1 MQEEILL
8 KLVDKVESI
17 GIAME
22 ELKTQAKT
30 DPLTGLYNRDFMDNW
45 LKIQFAQGENFA
57 IAFLDLDK
65 FKSVNDTY
73 GHAAGD
79 AVLKQFSTYLQTQV
93 RKSDVVIRYG
103 GEEIVIGLPN
113 TNLQAATNLIERIR
127 QTWEQTDIA
136 ISSEQYIKVTFS
148 AGVADYKTAKKDIL
162 KTADEMVYQAKEE
175 GRNRV
180 CSGTKPKVKPVQP
193 IQQTTTYQTTG
204 NAAVASP
211 GTITAVADG
220 TATIGNIAGAILSII
235 YHLLRTGFYLLLLAG
250 LIAFVL
256 FISGKVAGIF
266 PAQNNLTQFLI
277 SASSTIGDYLK
288 YLF

>member
-17 GIAME
+17 GVAME

-30 DPLTGLYNRDFMDNW
+30 DPLTGLYNREFMDNW
-45 LKIQFAQGENFA
+45 LQIQFAQGDNFA

-65 FKSVNDTY
+65 FKNVNDTY

-79 AVLKQFSTYLQTQV
+79 AVLKQFSAFLKTQV
-93 RKSDVVIRYG
+93 RSSDVVIRYG
-103 GEEIVIGLPN
+103 GEEIVIGLPS
-113 TNLQAATNLIERIR
+113 TNLQATTNLIERIR

-136 ISSEQYIKVTFS
+136 ISPSQSIRVTFS
-148 AGVADYKTAKKDIL
+148 AGVADYRTAKKDIL
-162 KTADEMVYQAKEE
+162 KVADEMVYKAKEE

-180 CSGTKPKVKPVQP
+180 CSGTKPKVKPAQS
-193 IQQTTTYQTTG
+193 IQQTTYQP
-204 NAAVASP
+204 VATATVTSP
-211 GTITAVADG
+211 GTITVVADG
-220 TATIGNIAGAILSII
+220 TATIGDTAGAILSII
-235 YHLLRTGFYLLLLAG
+235 YHLLRTGFYLLLLAA

-256 FISGKVAGIF
+256 FISGKIAGIF
-266 PAQNNLTQFLI
+266 PTQNNLTQFLI